1 LPLTK
6 IYGGNKVTYL
16 LNILGILVLIG
27 IAWALS
33 NNRKLVSWRVV
44 GAGLAIQMVF
54 ALFVFVIPAGTKFFM
69 VVNDVVLSVLSC
81 ASSGMEFVFGALAVG
96 PGGTTASGDPSIG
109 FILAFQSLPS
119 IVFFA
124 ALVAV
129 LYQLGVMTWIIRGFS
144 YVFTK
149 LMRVSGAESLT
160 AASNIFV
167 GIEASL
173 IVRPHLKNMTRSELM
188 TILTAGMATV
198 ASSTLAIYIMMLK
211 SQFPTIAGHL
221 VSASIMNAPA
231 AIIMAKLLY
240 PEDGQPET
248 LGQNIKPHYE
258 KESNLFSAIINGANS
273 GVKLIVGIVAL
284 LLAFLGLVALLDKII
299 LLIGSP
305 FNTLFGINIDWT
317 LRGLLGYIFYP
328 FTFLLGIPA
337 QEAFSIAKILGER
350 VVLTEVTA
358 FQDLALLIQA
368 NPDISARS
376 VVVTTYAL
384 TGFAHVASIAIFV
397 GGISAL
403 VPERMKDLS
412 SLGFRA
418 LLAATLAT
426 LLTAMIAGLFFQGNS
441 ILIG

>member
-1 LPLTK
+1 M
-6 IYGGNKVTYL
+6 TYL